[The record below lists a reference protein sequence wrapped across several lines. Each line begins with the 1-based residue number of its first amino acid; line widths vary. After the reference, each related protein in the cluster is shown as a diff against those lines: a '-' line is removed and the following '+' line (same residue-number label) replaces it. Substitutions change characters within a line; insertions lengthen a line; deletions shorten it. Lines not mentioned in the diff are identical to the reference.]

1 MKKKYIDMIEI
12 YVDGCSKGNPG
23 PSGAG
28 IVIVCD
34 DKVIFKNGYYLGD
47 DLTNQDA
54 EYLAVL
60 KGLGKAPEYCMKI
73 IEIKSDS
80 QLVIKQLNRQFR
92 MRKPK
97 HQQIHQE
104 IRSKAQIFDKV
115 IFIQVSEDHK
125 YIRLADKMADKA
137 VRKMKRGGD

>member
-92 MRKPK
+92 MRKK
-97 HQQIHQE
+97 KHQE
-104 IRSKAQIFDKV
+104 IRNKAQIFEKV
-115 IFIQVSEDHK
+115 IFTKVNENHK
-125 YIRLADKMADKA
+125 YIKLADKLVHKSINK
-137 VRKMKRGGD
+137 VKRGTE